1 MHCSSQYFFLFCISL
16 VVSHR
21 SLRYGLNI
29 FEKNDSTSPLKIQV
43 TENFE
48 ICYARALRDYQRH
61 LRLRRIQIVLRL
73 SILFLIL
80 IGLVLLIS
88 IPVLLLSPPTATTS
102 TSSSTEPI
110 TPTSTTTSTKHTTET
125 ALSTITT
132 TTAKNENLTGLYLW
146 LPSFHHSVYNIKGI
160 LVIGGCPYS
169 RLCQR
174 SVEFWVPE
182 KPNNS
187 CSLTD
192 YPRSFFSQLPTIP
205 TIPSQVSSQLS
216 IRSIVKHFF

>member
-1 MHCSSQYFFLFCISL
+1 M
-16 VVSHR
+16 
-21 SLRYGLNI
+21 
-29 FEKNDSTSPLKIQV
+29 
-43 TENFE
+43 TEDLE

-73 SILFLIL
+73 SILLLTL
-80 IGLVLLIS
+80 IGLTLLIS

-102 TSSSTEPI
+102 TSTSTEPI
-110 TPTSTTTSTKHTTET
+110 TPTSTTSSTKHTTET
-125 ALSTITT
+125 TLSTITT
-132 TTAKNENLTGLYLW
+132 TATNENLTGQFQRIYTYL

-160 LVIGGCPYS
+160 LVIGGCQYS

-192 YPRSFFSQLPTIP
+192 YPRSFFTTTNYPDY
-205 TIPSQVSSQLS
+205 PSSIFSQLS
-216 IRSIVKHFF
+216 TRSIVQHFF